1 VDLRWPYFKSQT
13 GRRKDLSADIA
24 SGCKHERLRGK
35 PKNHGSRHWMPTS
48 LAQKPHDRGC
58 RFFNRP
64 TRDINGGP
72 IVSCAKSPRKRNFLG
87 DGGLVDV
94 LIVIAVRF

>member
-1 VDLRWPYFKSQT
+1 
-13 GRRKDLSADIA
+13 
-24 SGCKHERLRGK
+24 
-35 PKNHGSRHWMPTS
+35 MPTS

-64 TRDINGGP
+64 TRDIDRGP

-87 DGGLVDV
+87 DCSLVDV
-94 LIVIAVRF
+94 LIVIAVRLQSEQSIFANLHDTLGARI